1 MTSLDPAWL
10 DAQYNNRARVPDAA
24 RIIANWTAA
33 SASARNGLLHRFGQP
48 YGPSPAHT
56 LDVFAP
62 KRPKA
67 PVLFFIHGGYW
78 RSLDKS
84 DFSFIAPAFREAGAL
99 AVIPNYSLCPAV
111 GIDDIALEMT
121 RALAWVHA
129 NADELGGDPSRIV
142 VAGHSAG
149 GHLAA
154 MLMACDWAAIGR
166 TMDLELPPDLGS
178 RALSISGLF
187 DLAPVAQVPFLR
199 GDLRLSDDVVRLAS
213 PALFPSPG
221 GKLYATVGALE
232 SEEFLRQNG
241 LIRERWGKTVVP
253 ICETVPG
260 RNHFDIL
267 TDLVDPD
274 ARLHHLALELLG
286 LS

>member
-1 MTSLDPAWL
+1 MTTLDPAWL
-10 DAQYNNRARVPDAA
+10 DAQYNNRARVPDAP
-24 RIIANWTAA
+24 RLLQNWADA
-33 SASARNGLLHRFGQP
+33 SESARSGLLHRFGQP

-56 LDVFAP
+56 LDAFAP
-62 KRPKA
+62 KKPGA
-67 PVLFFIHGGYW
+67 PIFLFIHGGYW

-84 DFSFIAPAFREAGAL
+84 DFSFIAPVFRAAGAL
-99 AVIPNYSLCPAV
+99 VVIPNYSLCPAV

-129 NADELGGDPSRIV
+129 HADDLGGDPERIV
-142 VAGHSAG
+142 VCGHSAG
-149 GHLAA
+149 GHLAT

-166 TMDLELPPDLGS
+166 SLDLDLPSDLGS
-178 RALSISGLF
+178 RVLSISGLF
-187 DLAPVAQVPFLR
+187 DLAPIAQVPFLKD
-199 GDLRLSDDVVRLAS
+199 DLRLDADVVNLAS
-213 PALFPSPG
+213 PAGFPSPG

-232 SEEFLRQNG
+232 SEEFIRQNG
-241 LIRERWGKTVVP
+241 LIRERWGKIVVP
-253 ICETVPG
+253 VCETVPG

-286 LS
+286 LR